1 MQIVQKTFIKEAGLV
16 LHERPS
22 TFNLRRHRLS
32 LPLPLS
38 LGGTTFDLRRRR
50 LLLPLSGDGARPSLS
65 SSAASYPTR
74 RSPQAG
80 SGCFLLKPWFE
91 CLFDPQI
98 CATRYKFHVFC
109 SPLCCYSIGS
119 SLESGNQ
126 STFQCFFLLLHRVL
140 TMVTLAQSERTL
152 HVQIDCMA

>member
-1 MQIVQKTFIKEAGLV
+1 MCKRHLSKRPAWSSM
-16 LHERPS
+16 ERPS
-22 TFNLRRHRLS
+22 TFDLRRRR